1 MADSSHGEAE
11 PVPTRWLEGPFGRL
25 RCIDLPAVAGG
36 HGTLAQ
42 MPWCHRVLLENVM
55 RQPEASQRTAG
66 RAALLGFLETGKSE
80 AEIPFAPGRI
90 LMHDTTCGPAL
101 VDIAAMRDVLA
112 QAGGDPARLNPA
124 VPVATS
130 TDHSLPVDVSAR
142 PDAMRANMANEMTR
156 NAERYRF
163 MKWAAGTVSG
173 FRVFPPGTGI
183 MHTINLERLA
193 TVVATEFRDGE
204 AWAVPDTL
212 VGTDSHTPMVNGIG
226 VLGWGVGGI
235 EAEGVMFDVPVS
247 LRVPE
252 VIGVR
257 LEGALPEGSLAT
269 DLALAVTQMLRAA
282 GVSGEF
288 VEFFGPGVGRLT
300 AGQRAVVSN
309 MAPEYGATTGL
320 FPIDDMTLRYL
331 RETGRDAAPV
341 ALVECYARAQ
351 GLWHE
356 PSQAPRYTRML
367 ALDLASIGPSL
378 AGPHRPQDRLA
389 PAEVPAA
396 LRAVEIEAGAAREDG
411 LPPDAVAIAA
421 ITSCTNTTDLGLLVA
436 AGLVARKARALGLR
450 VPGWVKTSLTPGS
463 PSAERRLR
471 RAGLLQDLEALGFG
485 IAGYGC
491 ATCIGNSGPL
501 LPAVSDAVQQ
511 GGLRPVAVLSGNRN
525 FPGRVHAQIDAALLA
540 SPPMV
545 VAYAVAG
552 RAALDISRDVLGETA
567 EGQPAYLADLWPTA
581 AEIETLTAAAS
592 EPTDIAVAGAEADCS
607 AAWAALQAPGLAR
620 FPWDTASTYLRPPP
634 FVNFGPDSEA
644 EELLT
649 AHPLLVLGD
658 DITTDHISPAG
669 AIPARSDAAAW
680 LVEHGEDP
688 ADLNVYAS
696 RRGNWE
702 VMLRG
707 LFTNKAA
714 VNHLLPG
721 RAAGQSVFAPTGEVM
736 PAWHAAARYA
746 EAGLP
751 VVIIAG
757 ERYGTGSSRDW
768 AAKGA
773 QLLGVRAVLAN
784 SFERIHRSNLIGMG
798 VLPLRLPEGWRFD
811 SMGLEPGD
819 RIEIA
824 AQSAVLAPRAPVPV
838 VLRRRHGGMLRGT
851 ATALLDTAR
860 DVSLIR
866 AGGMIPT
873 ILRRALEAGVLGSGS
888 IKLDHTAERKN

>member
-1 MADSSHGEAE
+1 MADPLHSDTGAA
-11 PVPTRWLEGPFGRL
+11 PTRWLEGAFGRL
-25 RCIDLPAVAGG
+25 RCIDLPAAAGG
-36 HGTLAQ
+36 YETLRQ
-42 MPWCHRVLLENVM
+42 MPWCHRILLENVM
-55 RQPEASQRTAG
+55 RQPEAGQRTAA
-66 RAALLGFLETGKSE
+66 RAALLAWLDTGQSE
-80 AEIPFAPGRI
+80 AEIPFAPSRI

-142 PDAMRANMANEMTR
+142 PGAVQANMANEMAR

-163 MKWAAGTVSG
+163 MKWAAGAVSG

-193 TVVATEFRDGE
+193 TVISAETRDGE
-204 AWAVPDTL
+204 SWAIPDTL

-235 EAEGVMFDVPVS
+235 EAEGVMFGVPVS

-257 LEGALPEGSLAT
+257 LDGALPDGSLAT
-269 DLALAVTQMLRAA
+269 DLALAVTQMLRKA

-288 VEFFGPGVGRLT
+288 VEFFGPGVGHLT

-309 MAPEYGATTGL
+309 MAPEYGATTGF
-320 FPIDDMTLRYL
+320 FPIDGMTLRYL
-331 RETGRDAAPV
+331 RETGRDAAQV
-341 ALVECYARAQ
+341 ALVESYAVAQ
-351 GLWHE
+351 GLWYE
-356 PSQAPRYTRML
+356 PTETPRYTRVL
-367 ALDLASIGPSL
+367 SLDLSCIRPSL
-378 AGPHRPQDRLA
+378 AGPHRPQDRLD
-389 PAEVPAA
+389 PTGVPAA
-396 LRAVEIEAGAAREDG
+396 LQAAGIQACGPDTDG
-411 LPPDAVAIAA
+411 IPSDAVAIAA
-421 ITSCTNTTDLGLLVA
+421 ITSCTNTTDLSLLVA
-436 AGLVARKARALGLR
+436 AGLVARKARALGLDI
-450 VPGWVKTSLTPGS
+450 PAWVKTSLTPGS

-471 RAGLLQDLEALGFG
+471 RVGLLQDLEALGFG

-501 LPAVSDAVQQ
+501 LPAVAKAVQQ
-511 GGLRPVAVLSGNRN
+511 DGLRPIAVLSGNRN
-525 FPGRVHAQIDAALLA
+525 FPGRVHAQIDVALLA

-545 VAYAVAG
+545 VAHAIAG
-552 RAALDISRDVLGETA
+552 RAALDIGRDVLRTTP
-567 EGQPAYLADLWPTA
+567 EGRSVRLPDLWPSA
-581 AEIETLTAAAS
+581 AEIEAVTAAGS
-592 EPTDIAVAGAEADCS
+592 EPDDVAAAGAEADSS
-607 AAWAALQAPGLAR
+607 AAWAALEAPDTAR
-620 FPWDTASTYLRPPP
+620 FSWDASSTYLRPPP
-634 FVNFGPDSEA
+634 FVSFSAGGQVDGP
-644 EELLT
+644 LT

-680 LVEHGEDP
+680 LIERGEDP
-688 ADLNVYAS
+688 QDLNVYAS

-707 LFTNKAA
+707 LFTNRAA
-714 VNHLLPG
+714 TNHLSAGL
-721 RAAGQSVFAPTGEVM
+721 AAGQSVFAPTGEVL
-736 PAWHAAARYA
+736 PVWRVAARYR

-751 VVIIAG
+751 VVILAG
-757 ERYGTGSSRDW
+757 ERYGSGSSRDW

-784 SFERIHRSNLIGMG
+784 SFERIHRSNLVGMG
-798 VLPLRLPEGWRFD
+798 VLPLRMPEGWRFD
-811 SMGLEPGD
+811 NLNIEPGD
-819 RIEIA
+819 VLEIDLE
-824 AQSAVLAPRAPVPV
+824 SATLKPRGSVKVAV
-838 VLRRRHGGMLRGT
+838 RRRDGTMLRGT
-851 ATALLDTAR
+851 ATVLLDTMR
-860 DVSLIR
+860 EVKLIQ

-873 ILRRALEAGVLGSGS
+873 ILRRALA
-888 IKLDHTAERKN
+888 AEGT

>member
-1 MADSSHGEAE
+1 MADGLRHEAE
-11 PVPTRWLEGPFGRL
+11 PVLTRWLEGPFGRL
-25 RCIDLPAVAGG
+25 RCIDLPAAAGG
-36 HGTLAQ
+36 QGMLAR

-55 RQPEASQRTAG
+55 RQPDAAQRAAG
-66 RAALLGFLETGKSE
+66 RAALLEWLETGRSE
-80 AEIPFAPGRI
+80 AEIPFAPARI

-112 QAGGDPARLNPA
+112 GAGGDPARLNPA

-142 PDAMRANMANEMTR
+142 PDAVQANMANEMAR

-193 TVVATEFRDGE
+193 TVVATEIRDGK

-252 VIGVR
+252 VVGVR
-257 LEGALPEGSLAT
+257 LDGALPDGSLAT
-269 DLALAVTQMLRAA
+269 DLALTVTQMLRAA

-288 VEFFGPGVGRLT
+288 VEFFGPGVGQLT

-309 MAPEYGATTGL
+309 MAPEYGATTGI
-320 FPIDDMTLRYL
+320 FPIDDRTLRYL
-331 RETGRDAAPV
+331 RETGREAAQV
-341 ALVECYARAQ
+341 ALVEEYARAQ

-356 PSQAPRYTRML
+356 PSQAPRYTRVL
-367 ALDLASIGPSL
+367 ALDLSSVQPSL

-389 PAEVPAA
+389 PPEVRSALQAA
-396 LRAVEIEAGAAREDG
+396 GIQCGAPG
-411 LPPDAVAIAA
+411 KGGIPPDAVAIAA
-421 ITSCTNTTDLGLLVA
+421 VTSCTNTTDLDLLVA
-436 AGLVARKARALGLR
+436 AGLVARKARAMDLQ

-471 RAGLLQDLEALGFG
+471 RAGLLRDLEAMGFG

-501 LPAVSDAVQQ
+501 LPAVAEAVRQE
-511 GGLRPVAVLSGNRN
+511 GLRPVAVLSGNRN

-540 SPPMV
+540 SPPLV
-545 VAYAVAG
+545 VAYAIAG
-552 RAALDISRDVLGETA
+552 RAALDISRDVLGFTS
-567 EGQPAYLADLWPTA
+567 GGLPVRLADLWPSA
-581 AEIETLTAAAS
+581 AEIETVRAAAS
-592 EPTDIAVAGAEADCS
+592 DPADIAAAGAEADHS
-607 AAWAALQAPGLAR
+607 AVWAALEAPDAAL
-620 FPWDTASTYLRPPP
+620 FPWDAASTYLRPPP
-634 FVNFGPDSEA
+634 FVNVGPDSRTDGP
-644 EELLT
+644 LL

-669 AIPARSDAAAW
+669 AIQARSDAASW
-680 LVEHGEDP
+680 LIERGENP
-688 ADLNVYAS
+688 GDLNVYAS

-707 LFTNKAA
+707 LFTNKSV
-714 VNHLLPG
+714 VNHLAPG
-721 RAAGQSVFAPTGEVM
+721 LVAGQSVFAPTGEVL
-736 PAWHAAARYA
+736 PAWRAAARYA
-746 EAGLP
+746 EVGLP
-751 VVIIAG
+751 VVILAG

-784 SFERIHRSNLIGMG
+784 SFERIHRSNLVGMG
-798 VLPLRLPEGWRFD
+798 VVPLRLPDGWRFD
-811 SMGLEPGD
+811 NLGLEAGD
-819 RIEIA
+819 LIEIA
-824 AQSAVLAPRAPVPV
+824 LQAAILKPRAPVPV
-838 VLRRRHGGMLRGT
+838 VLRRRDGRVLRGT
-851 ATALLDTAR
+851 STALLDTAR
-860 DVSLIR
+860 ELGLIQ

-873 ILRRALEAGVLGSGS
+873 ILRRALAAMEP
-888 IKLDHTAERKN
+888 